1 MAAALLIR
9 FLKPINQWQNN
20 MKQYFITVDY
30 TQSNLSA
37 MERDLLDQARPFNN
51 CLIIEPQIDVL
62 VDYFRKVQE
71 AFHKAKPRLKTV
83 DISKWM
89 TGIGT
94 CYIHIGQITL
104 HLQEVYSLPPIFNN
118 FLIKGE
124 L

>member
-1 MAAALLIR
+1 
-9 FLKPINQWQNN
+9 
-20 MKQYFITVDY
+20 MKQYFITLDY

-51 CLIIEPQIDVL
+51 CLILDRQIDGL
-62 VDYFRKVQE
+62 VDYFRNVQE

-104 HLQEVYSLPPIFNN
+104 HLQEVDSLPPVFLN
-118 FLIKGE
+118 FLIKGD

>member
-1 MAAALLIR
+1 
-9 FLKPINQWQNN
+9 

-51 CLIIEPQIDVL
+51 CLILDRQIDSL

-71 AFHKAKPRLKTV
+71 AFHKAKPRLRTV
-83 DISKWM
+83 EISKWLAGP
-89 TGIGT
+89 TVVF
-94 CYIHIGQITL
+94 IHVGQITM
-104 HLQEVYSLPPIFNN
+104 HLQEVYILPPVFNN

>member
-1 MAAALLIR
+1 M
-9 FLKPINQWQNN
+9 
-20 MKQYFITVDY
+20 
-30 TQSNLSA
+30 SGLSA
-37 MERDLLDQARPFNN
+37 MERDLLDQAKPFDN
-51 CLIIEPQIDVL
+51 CLIIEVQIDDL

-104 HLQEVYSLPPIFNN
+104 RMQEVDSLPPVFNN

>member
-1 MAAALLIR
+1 
-9 FLKPINQWQNN
+9 

-51 CLIIEPQIDVL
+51 CLILDRQIDSL

-71 AFHKAKPRLKTV
+71 AFHKAKPRLRTV
-83 DISKWM
+83 EISKWLAGP
-89 TGIGT
+89 TVVF
-94 CYIHIGQITL
+94 IHVGQITM
-104 HLQEVYSLPPIFNN
+104 HMQEVYSLPPVFKN

>member
-1 MAAALLIR
+1 
-9 FLKPINQWQNN
+9 

-37 MERDLLDQARPFNN
+37 MERDLLDQARPFSN
-51 CLIIEPQIDVL
+51 CLIIEPQFDGL
-62 VDYFRKVQE
+62 VDYFGKVQE

-104 HLQEVYSLPPIFNN
+104 HFQEVDSLPPVFNN
-118 FLIKGE
+118 FLIKGD

>member
-1 MAAALLIR
+1 
-9 FLKPINQWQNN
+9 

-51 CLIIEPQIDVL
+51 CLILDRQIDSL

-71 AFHKAKPRLKTV
+71 AFHKAKPRLRTV
-83 DISKWM
+83 EISKWLAGP
-89 TGIGT
+89 TVVF
-94 CYIHIGQITL
+94 IHVGQITM
-104 HLQEVYSLPPIFNN
+104 HMQEVYSLPPVFNN

>member
-1 MAAALLIR
+1 
-9 FLKPINQWQNN
+9 
-20 MKQYFITVDY
+20 MKQYFITLDY

-51 CLIIEPQIDVL
+51 CLIYESQIDGL

-71 AFHKAKPRLKTV
+71 AFYKAKPRLKTV
-83 DISKWM
+83 DISKWA

-94 CYIHIGQITL
+94 CYIHVGQITL
-104 HLQEVYSLPPIFNN
+104 RLQEVDSLPPVFCN
-118 FLIKGE
+118 FLIKNE

>member
-1 MAAALLIR
+1 
-9 FLKPINQWQNN
+9 
-20 MKQYFITVDY
+20 MKQYFITLDY

-37 MERDLLDQARPFNN
+37 MERDLLDQARPFSN
-51 CLIIEPQIDVL
+51 CLIYEYQIDIL

-104 HLQEVYSLPPIFNN
+104 HLQAVDSLPPVFYD

>member
-1 MAAALLIR
+1 
-9 FLKPINQWQNN
+9 

-37 MERDLLDQARPFNN
+37 MERDLLDQARPFDN
-51 CLIIEPQIDVL
+51 CLIYESQIDVL
-62 VDYFRKVQE
+62 TDYFRKVQE

-104 HLQEVYSLPPIFNN
+104 HMQEVSSLPPVFLN

>member
-1 MAAALLIR
+1 
-9 FLKPINQWQNN
+9 
-20 MKQYFITVDY
+20 MKQYFIDVDY

-37 MERDLLDQARPFNN
+37 MERDLLDQARPFSN
-51 CLIIEPQIDVL
+51 CLIYEYQIDIL
-62 VDYFRKVQE
+62 VDYFRNVQE
-71 AFHKAKPRLKTV
+71 AFYEAKPRFKTV
-83 DISKWM
+83 EISKWM

-104 HLQEVYSLPPIFNN
+104 HLQEVYSLPPVFNN